1 MELNRT
7 GKPLTKRR
15 IATLVNKALKDKPIW
30 KAPKDT
36 SYLEDIE
43 IGQLVQVHKSNTQ
56 AILLNKTP
64 SSATIYC
71 TKHRSNDP
79 FYLGEHKWGL
89 KTIVTTIGK
98 DNE

>member
-1 MELNRT
+1 MDHWKKVE
-7 GKPLTKRR
+7 RR
-15 IATLVNKALKDKPIW
+15 IAKLVSKALKDKPVW
-30 KAPKDT
+30 KAPKGT

-43 IGQLVQVHKSNTQ
+43 IGQLVQVHKSNTE
-56 AILLNKTP
+56 AILLDKTP

-89 KTIVTTIGK
+89 KTIVKTIGES
-98 DNE
+98 NE